1 MSKKSESKPS
11 FPGKSNAMGY
21 EPGLTKLEYM
31 ALHLLAAS
39 ILPEFR
45 HGMPYQDAVD
55 LAKDLLQTCEA
66 EQSKES

>member
-1 MSKKSESKPS
+1 
-11 FPGKSNAMGY
+11 MGY